1 MMHPVATGQDTV
13 EDPLEKLIIPRGGG
27 GGVEVAEYVNRNSP
41 QKKFSYGYEC
51 DPWIR
56 LAGNLM
62 YHGMDRAGR

>member
-1 MMHPVATGQDTV
+1 MMHPVATGEDTV
-13 EDPLEKLIIPRGGG
+13 ADPLEKLIIPRGGG
-27 GGVEVAEYVNRNSP
+27 GVEVAEYFNRNSP

-62 YHGMDRAGR
+62 YHGIDRAGR